1 MTGPAGR
8 VVAVTGSA
16 GRLGSELVRQLTL
29 DGWSVRGWTRAEF
42 DLDDPG
48 PIERRI
54 AADLPDLVIHAAAWT
69 DVDGCA
75 RDPDLALAR
84 NGTATAVLAAAC
96 RAVDASLVIVSS
108 NEVFDGTRT
117 DGLGYGPADAT
128 NPPNP
133 YGRSKLAAE
142 QGALEAF
149 GGGAG
154 LGIVRT
160 AWLFGEGKPDFPAR
174 IAAAARAAVAEGRTL
189 RLVADEIGTPTY
201 VPDLAAAIVALARGR
216 VDGLHHVVNGGIAS
230 RAEWGRDVFAR
241 LQIPVLVEEVSLR
254 EFARP
259 STPPRWGV
267 LAPTPLPGGLLRS
280 WREGMADRM
289 GPVEALL

>member
-1 MTGPAGR
+1 MTSRRRA
-8 VVAVTGSA
+8 VAVTGSA

-29 DGWSVRGWTRAEF
+29 DGWSVRAWTRTEF

-48 PIERRI
+48 PVAGRI
-54 AADLPDLVIHAAAWT
+54 ATDSPDLVIHAAAWT

-84 NGTATAVLAAAC
+84 NGRATAVLAAAC
-96 RAVDASLVIVSS
+96 RAADASLLIVSS

-149 GGGAG
+149 GGYAG

-174 IAAAARAAVAEGRTL
+174 IAAAARAAVAESRTL

-216 VDGLHHVVNGGIAS
+216 IDGVHHVVNAGIAS
-230 RAEWGRDVFAR
+230 RAEWARDVFER
-241 LQIPVLVEEVSLR
+241 LQISVPVDEVELD

-267 LAPTPLPGGLLRS
+267 LAPTPVPGGPLRA
-280 WREGMADRM
+280 WREAMADRM
-289 GPVEALL
+289 GAVGAVP